1 MMMLLEA
8 PFWLQAALVSEA
20 VAVAWL
26 TARFGWRGAVVGVVA
41 GLLFWLAL
49 GFFGSFLISRLEGGR
64 PGGPLV
70 ILKGA
75 LLGTIQIGLVS
86 TPLLAAALAVG
97 GLLRW
102 RMVRRRPKTW

>member
-1 MMMLLEA
+1 MMLLEA
-8 PFWLQAALVSEA
+8 PFWLQAVLAAEA
-20 VAVAWL
+20 VALAWL
-26 TARFGWRGAVVGVVA
+26 TARFGWRGAVVGIVA

-49 GFFGSFLISRLEGGR
+49 GFFGSFLVSRLEGGR
-64 PGGPLV
+64 PGGALV

-75 LLGTIQIGLVS
+75 LIGTLRVGQAAS
-86 TPLLAAALAVG
+86 PLLAAALAVG